1 MSFYR
6 PRVSKSEKSEERQLC
21 EEKTAP
27 FTASVH
33 RPELTDEQV
42 KKSMER
48 LHDEMKSRRE
58 RTDEELIN
66 SMKFAKK
73 HYSD

>member
-1 MSFYR
+1 MSFFR

-27 FTASVH
+27 FRASVH
-33 RPELTDEQV
+33 RPALTDEQV

-58 RTDEELIN
+58 RTDEALIN
-66 SMKFAKK
+66 SMKFAKN

>member
-1 MSFYR
+1 M
-6 PRVSKSEKSEERQLC
+6 C
-21 EEKTAP
+21 EGKTAP

-33 RPELTDEQV
+33 RPALTDEQV

-48 LHDEMKSRRE
+48 LHNHMKSRRE
-58 RTDEELIN
+58 RTDDALIN